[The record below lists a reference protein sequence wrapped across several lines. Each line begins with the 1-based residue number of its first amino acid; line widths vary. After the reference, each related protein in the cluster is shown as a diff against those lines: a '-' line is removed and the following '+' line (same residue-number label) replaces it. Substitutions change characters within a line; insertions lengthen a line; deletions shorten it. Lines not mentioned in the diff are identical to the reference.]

1 MSGPAPDLEEIYVR
15 TLNLIYLLNTSANPG
30 YRSMTTSLKMKPKDP
45 DDITKD
51 SLIKTA
57 KKKAKAKSKK

>member
-1 MSGPAPDLEEIYVR
+1 MIDDVSEDEAKERG
-15 TLNLIYLLNTSANPG
+15 
-30 YRSMTTSLKMKPKDP
+30 P

-57 KKKAKAKSKK
+57 KMKAKAKSKKYLFYPHIVFWSRQIITLTLYFM